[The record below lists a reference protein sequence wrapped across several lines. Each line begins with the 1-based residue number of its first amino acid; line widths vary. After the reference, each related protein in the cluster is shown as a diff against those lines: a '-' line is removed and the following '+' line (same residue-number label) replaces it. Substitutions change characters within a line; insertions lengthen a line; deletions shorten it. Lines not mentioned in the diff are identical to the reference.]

1 MYVTGDLGTRRGP
14 RHPVRSSPAV
24 TPIPALTPLTAPPD
38 ARAHTELPV
47 RPHSLSRA
55 RQHLAGAWGLAV
67 LTGHRASDVPRAGL
81 CGQTM
86 RRCALAFARF
96 PVRRPVGSPK
106 GGSPRAA
113 VLPPRTPGAR
123 SVFCSDIWPLPPAPD
138 MESPSPLESPGGTGA
153 CLVVDGAVLK
163 EPTPWLLS

>member
-1 MYVTGDLGTRRGP
+1 M
-14 RHPVRSSPAV
+14 

-86 RRCALAFARF
+86 RRCAL
-96 PVRRPVGSPK
+96 VRRPVGSPK

-138 MESPSPLESPGGTGA
+138 MEPPSPLESPGGTGA